1 MKHINSTNTFSNI
14 SVTINTKLTF
24 LACGSSVSDVFW
36 CEMYQ
41 TLSKYENDYR
51 MDYV

>member
-1 MKHINSTNTFSNI
+1 MIY
-14 SVTINTKLTF
+14 TKFIF
-24 LACGSSVSDVFW
+24 LGASGSSVSNVLW